1 MKISRLLLSAVFF
14 IISSLALAA
23 SGTPKEQ
30 DACRPDVRRF
40 CHMIKEQDGDEAFLG
55 CLELH
60 RDDLS
65 QACRSVLQDHGK

>member
-1 MKISRLLLSAVFF
+1 MISRLLISAIFF
-14 IISSLALAA
+14 TISSLALAE

-40 CHMIKEQDGDEAFLG
+40 CHMIKEQDGDDAFLA

-60 RDDLS
+60 RDQLS
-65 QACRSVLQDHGK
+65 GACRNVLQDHGK

>member
-1 MKISRLLLSAVFF
+1 MISRLLISAIFF
-14 IISSLALAA
+14 TISSLALAE

-40 CHMIKEQDGDEAFLG
+40 CHMIKEQDGDDAFLA

-60 RDDLS
+60 RDQLS
-65 QACRSVLQDHGK
+65 EACRNVLQDHGK

>member
-1 MKISRLLLSAVFF
+1 MISRLLISAIFF
-14 IISSLALAA
+14 TISSLALAE

-40 CHMIKEQDGDEAFLG
+40 CHMIKEQDGDDAFLA

-60 RDDLS
+60 RDQLS
-65 QACRSVLQDHGK
+65 QPCRAVLQDHGK

>member
-1 MKISRLLLSAVFF
+1 MISKLLLSAAFVGV
-14 IISSLALAA
+14 SSLALAQ

-40 CHMIKEQDGDEAFLG
+40 CHTIKEQEGNQAFLG
-55 CLELH
+55 CLEMH

-65 QACRSVLQDHGK
+65 QACKDVLKDHGK

>member
-1 MKISRLLLSAVFF
+1 MISRLLISAIFF
-14 IISSLALAA
+14 TISSLALAE

-40 CHMIKEQDGDEAFLG
+40 CHMIKEQDGDDAFLA

-60 RDDLS
+60 RDQLS
-65 QACRSVLQDHGK
+65 EACKNVLQDHGK

>member
-1 MKISRLLLSAVFF
+1 MMISRLLLAAVFF
-14 IISSLALAA
+14 TISSLALAD

-40 CHMIKEQDGDEAFLG
+40 CHTIKEQEGNQAFLG

-65 QACRSVLQDHGK
+65 EACKNVLKDHGK

>member
-1 MKISRLLLSAVFF
+1 MMISRLLLSAAFVAV
-14 IISSLALAA
+14 SSLALAE

-40 CHMIKEQDGDEAFLG
+40 CHTIKAQDGDEAFLE

-60 RDDLS
+60 RDELS
-65 QACRSVLQDHGK
+65 APCRNVLQEHGK